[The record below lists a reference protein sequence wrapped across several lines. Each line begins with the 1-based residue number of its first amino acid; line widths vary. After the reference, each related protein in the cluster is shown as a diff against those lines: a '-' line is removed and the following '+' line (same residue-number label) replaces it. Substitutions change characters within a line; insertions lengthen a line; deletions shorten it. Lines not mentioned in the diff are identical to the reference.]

1 MRKLQCFWYA
11 LIVLFAACKNNG
23 GEGNP
28 LSQKKMVPLVYQLML
43 VDEISL
49 DYKTRDSSF
58 RVDSIRGKKY
68 DQVFH
73 LNKTDY
79 TTFKESYE
87 YYLARPN
94 QLKQIFDSVE
104 AYANRDRIERMN
116 PSASK
121 PVTSPKKLNKD
132 KKPE

>member
-1 MRKLQCFWYA
+1 MRKLQYFWCTV
-11 LIVLFAACKNNG
+11 IVLFAACKNKG
-23 GEGNP
+23 GEG
-28 LSQKKMVPLVYQLML
+28 SQLIQKRMVPLVYQLML

-49 DYKTRDSSF
+49 DYKARDSSF
-58 RVDSIRGKKY
+58 RVDSIRGEKY

-79 TTFKESYE
+79 TTFKKSYE

-121 PVTSPKKLNKD
+121 PVTSPKKLSKD